1 MGEELRGDEQDAGP
15 SRGEAAPKDDEEEG
29 WQVEEVLGDV
39 GQNVWGSING
49 RKWKFTEMP
58 KDKLKRLIKE
68 KASPAKIFQA
78 LREIGVKL

>member
-1 MGEELRGDEQDAGP
+1 MTEPQITLKEALELVIFTF
-15 SRGEAAPKDDEEEG
+15 DEEEG